1 MDTTWDLP
9 HPYVLA
15 VTALPAD
22 IDAYRHVN
30 NAVYIAWL
38 DRAAWAHS
46 TALGLPVQ
54 RCLQLDRGMAVVRT
68 VASYLRPALE
78 GDRIDVATWIVPS
91 EGRARVRRRFQLHRH
106 RAGETILRAEVDYV
120 CIELSSGRPIRWPP
134 EFRDVYAATA
144 EVSTAAETLEPL

>member
-1 MDTTWDLP
+1 MDRTWDLP
-9 HPYVLA
+9 HPYVLT

-22 IDAYRHVN
+22 IDEYRHVN
-30 NAVYIAWL
+30 NAVYVAWL

-46 TALGLPVQ
+46 TALGVPVQ

-91 EGRARVRRRFQLHRH
+91 EGRARVRRRFQVHGHRT
-106 RAGETILRAEVDYV
+106 GDTILRAEVDYV
-120 CIELSSGRPIRWPP
+120 CIELSSGKPIRWPT
-134 EFRDVYAATA
+134 EFRDAYAATA
-144 EVSTAAETLEPL
+144 EVSAAARSLEPL